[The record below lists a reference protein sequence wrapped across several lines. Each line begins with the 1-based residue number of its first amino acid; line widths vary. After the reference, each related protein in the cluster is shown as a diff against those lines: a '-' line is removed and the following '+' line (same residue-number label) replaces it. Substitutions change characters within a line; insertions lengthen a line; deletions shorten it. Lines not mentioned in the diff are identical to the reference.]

1 MTAEQWAVEFER
13 RAERDLERLDRQ
25 VKERV
30 LGAIDRLTQDPL
42 SADLRKLAGRPELR
56 LRVGDWRVILELD
69 IAARTIVIERILPR
83 GRAYDR

>member
-30 LGAIDRLTQDPL
+30 LGTIDRLAQDPL
-42 SADLRKLAGRPELR
+42 SADVRKLTGRRELR

-69 IAARTIVIERILPR
+69 IAARAIVIERILPR

>member
-1 MTAEQWAVEFER
+1 MSAEQWAVEFER

-30 LGAIDRLTQDPL
+30 LGAIDRLAQDPL
-42 SADLRKLAGRPELR
+42 SADLRKLTGRPELR